1 MSPLLHR
8 SNDFAALFSGATAV
22 CGRKRACAFTLIELL
37 TVIAIIGIL
46 AAIVIPTA
54 GKVRES
60 AKRAACVSNL
70 RQIVLAM
77 LAYGNDHRGQ
87 PPYTQKKADGTPL
100 LDRTPNS
107 LKGADGYLDCFAPY
121 IGPGTGA
128 LVKVMFCPGAA
139 TQTAIYDPALMASE
153 PLENIHNMSYSYF
166 RSSKGYASGGYN
178 YKELF
183 SNLNN
188 PEPEFAMWG
197 CLGKSNTNGTIGHYE
212 NTTKQGAPIKGMNA
226 AWADGSVKWVDFS
239 GMELFCTGF
248 YWPKPK
254 GKN

>member
-8 SNDFAALFSGATAV
+8 SVASSTAFFRATAV
-22 CGRKRACAFTLIELL
+22 RGRNRAFTLIELL

-46 AAIVIPTA
+46 AAILIPTVE
-54 GKVRES
+54 KVRES

-70 RQIVLAM
+70 RQIVLAT

-100 LDRTPNS
+100 LDRYPNS

-166 RSSKGYASGGYN
+166 RSSKGYDTGGYN
-178 YKELF
+178 AKNLF
-183 SNLNN
+183 SDLNN
-188 PEPEFAMWG
+188 PEPGFAMWG
-197 CLGKSNTNGTIGHYE
+197 CLSKSNTNGTIGHYE
-212 NTTKQGAPIKGMNA
+212 NTANAGDPVKGMNA

-239 GMELFCTGF
+239 DMELFCAGF

-254 GKN
+254 GKS